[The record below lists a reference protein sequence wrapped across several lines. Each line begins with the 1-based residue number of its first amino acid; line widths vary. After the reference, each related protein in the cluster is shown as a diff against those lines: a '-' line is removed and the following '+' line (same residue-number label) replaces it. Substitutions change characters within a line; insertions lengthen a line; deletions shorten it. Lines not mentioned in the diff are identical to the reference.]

1 MKDTLELSHVPSAMW
16 GHSEKASCVA
26 LAIHRICVCLG
37 LPYLQNCEK
46 PVSVVYQPPTWL
58 LVFCLS
64 TRNGLGPWAM
74 CGDALGSSWLSG
86 DCLENWN
93 SWLQPTGQRGSP
105 WLCSSVSVLC
115 TPHGGLPDP
124 PLLPVLWEGNVL
136 IQLDVPVH
144 CDVGRRKCQ
153 NFHIVNF
160 YFISVCFMMKMQ
172 VCKDNT
178 CM

>member
-124 PLLPVLWEGNVL
+124 HTPSSAVGGKCAHPVRCPRSLWCG
-136 IQLDVPVH
+136 
-144 CDVGRRKCQ
+144 KK
-153 NFHIVNF
+153 
-160 YFISVCFMMKMQ
+160 KMSELSYR
-172 VCKDNT
+172 
-178 CM
+178 